1 MKGGRRTRKASAW
14 AAAAG
19 KYWREHKNDPDINEF
34 SDVLKSAKFRAEYYG
49 TKNGKSSNIGFNK
62 TGKKYGK
69 KMGKKMNKTKR
80 GRKMNKFDEEEK
92 MEEKMEENM
101 EEKIEKNMEEED
113 NDEEMKE
120 DKKNKKYMGN
130 DEDWEEKPNHKQQIK
145 ADYFNGG
152 KK

>member
-49 TKNGKSSNIGFNK
+49 TKNGKSLNTGFKK

-69 KMGKKMNKTKR
+69 KMGKKMNRTKR
-80 GRKMNKFDEEEK
+80 GRKMNKLDE
-92 MEEKMEENM
+92 EENM
-101 EEKIEKNMEEED
+101 EEMEEMEETNED
-113 NDEEMKE
+113 KNEDEEMAQ
-120 DKKNKKYMGN
+120 DKKNKKDWGEN
-130 DEDWEEKPNHKQQIK
+130 EDWEEKPNRKQQIK

>member
-49 TKNGKSSNIGFNK
+49 TKNGKSSSTGFNK

-80 GRKMNKFDEEEK
+80 GRKMNKFDEEE
-92 MEEKMEENM
+92 NM
-101 EEKIEKNMEEED
+101 EENMEEED

-130 DEDWEEKPNHKQQIK
+130 DEDWEEKPNRKQQIK